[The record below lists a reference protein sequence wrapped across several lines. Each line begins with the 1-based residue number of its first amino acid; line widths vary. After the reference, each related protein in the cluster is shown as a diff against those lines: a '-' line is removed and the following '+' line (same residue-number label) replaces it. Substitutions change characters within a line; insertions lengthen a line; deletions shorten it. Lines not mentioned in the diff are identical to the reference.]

1 MKGRHMFVGIDV
13 SKKVLDV
20 AILGQEC
27 VTQFPNDDAG
37 CAALVEH
44 VRGARLVVM
53 EASGRYEMRAAT
65 ALAAAKIPM
74 AVVNARQVRD
84 FARALGRLAKT
95 DGVDARV
102 LAVYAERVEP
112 SETVLKEDVVAE
124 FEALILR
131 RRQLVETR
139 TAENNRLEHARG
151 AVLKSIQD
159 HIVWLN
165 SRIKETDSEIGKK
178 LRDSPLWNSKV
189 TLLKT
194 APGVGNTVARTILS
208 CVPELGQLTGKKIAA
223 LVGVAPF
230 NDDSGKR
237 QGARRIQGGR
247 SEPRTVL
254 YMAALAAV
262 RNDPVFREFY
272 ERLIKRGKEKKVAI
286 VACMRKL
293 LEILNAMVRTNKEWN
308 PQLAAPKD
316 SIAPLLG

>member
-1 MKGRHMFVGIDV
+1 MFVGIDV
-13 SKKVLDV
+13 SKKFLDV
-20 AILGQEC
+20 AILGQDT
-27 VTQFPNDDAG
+27 VKQFPNDDAG
-37 CAALVEH
+37 CAALVEY
-44 VRGARLVVM
+44 VREARLVAM
-53 EASGRYEMRAAT
+53 EASGRYEMRVAS

-84 FARALGRLAKT
+84 YARALGRLAKT

-102 LAVYAERVEP
+102 LARYAEDIKPPV
-112 SETVLKEDVVAE
+112 TVLKEDAVQE
-124 FEALILR
+124 FEALMLR

-139 TAENNRLEHARG
+139 TAESNRLEHARG
-151 AVLKSIQD
+151 AVLKSIEE

-165 SRIKETDSEIGKK
+165 SRIKETDSTLGKK
-178 LRDSPLWNSKV
+178 LRESPLWNSKV

-194 APGVGNTVARTILS
+194 APGVGNTAARTMVS

-237 QGARRIQGGR
+237 QGVRRIQGGR

-254 YMAALAAV
+254 YMAALAAI
-262 RNDPVFREFY
+262 RTDSVFRAFY
-272 ERLIKRGKEKKVAI
+272 DKLIKRGKEKKVAI